1 MVLMGRK
8 CYGVTG
14 VKNLHY
20 GGHNFVAAA
29 GVGYAYDWY
38 GKHWYAVKGHQKLKD
53 SEVLLRCCSLAP
65 NMEWSCESIVCGCGQ
80 YGGSVIPQ
88 LY

>member
-29 GVGYAYDWY
+29 GVGYAYD
-38 GKHWYAVKGHQKLKD
+38 
-53 SEVLLRCCSLAP
+53 
-65 NMEWSCESIVCGCGQ
+65 
-80 YGGSVIPQ
+80 
-88 LY
+88 